1 MQLNLSRSSGVYEI
15 RCLVTNRVYVGS
27 SVNVHARWLQ
37 HRNRLRSGRHC
48 NSFLQRAWNSH
59 GENNFQVLVL
69 ELCNETQLLRA
80 EQKWIDERRCVN
92 RLLGFNVCAIAG
104 APAMR
109 NVKTW
114 EGFID
119 PEGNDRTIENLH
131 KFCRAESLCFSAM
144 HGLAKGTGKLRSH
157 RGWTHRNSVR
167 KRAYIK
173 TYEGFV
179 DPAGCS
185 VAPIHNLAAFCRQ
198 HELDKTHVVA
208 VFNRRICSHRG
219 WTHRNGLQRRDVRTY
234 LGFVSPSGRRVT
246 VTNLQAFCRR
256 EGLSPVR
263 MHNLVSG
270 MRRRHKGWSWNANE
284 KSTPR

>member
-69 ELCNETQLLRA
+69 EL
-80 EQKWIDERRCVN
+80 
-92 RLLGFNVCAIAG
+92 
-104 APAMR
+104 
-109 NVKTW
+109 
-114 EGFID
+114 
-119 PEGNDRTIENLH
+119 
-131 KFCRAESLCFSAM
+131 
-144 HGLAKGTGKLRSH
+144 
-157 RGWTHRNSVR
+157 
-167 KRAYIK
+167 
-173 TYEGFV
+173 
-179 DPAGCS
+179 
-185 VAPIHNLAAFCRQ
+185 FCRQ